1 MNQANRRVAKPLLID
16 TPEPEAPSAAPPPVP
31 PKRPSGRVGA
41 IARVVAGIALVVGA
55 SSAVAWV
62 TRKHVVSS
70 ERFDVRTVDVI
81 GAHRRSQADI
91 LRAAGLE
98 LGANIFSVNVDA
110 ARTMLLTDPWIGDA
124 TIARRLPDTIVVQ
137 VTEREPGA
145 IVALG
150 ETFLATRAGSLFKKL
165 EPGDPLDLPVVTGL
179 SPDLAT
185 QDRDGTAK
193 TIRRAI
199 DLAAD
204 YDQSALA
211 GRSPL
216 EEVHVG
222 SDGSMTLVVG
232 KSGLALALGFP
243 PYRKKLEEASR
254 VVADLDKRQV
264 KAEVL
269 MLDNEARQDRV
280 VARLR

>member
-1 MNQANRRVAKPLLID
+1 VNQSNRRVAKPLLID
-16 TPEPEAPSAAPPPVP
+16 TPEVEAPLPLPET
-31 PKRPSGRVGA
+31 PKRSAGRVWSV
-41 IARVVAGIALVVGA
+41 ARIVVGVALVVAA
-55 SSAVAWV
+55 SSTVAWA

-70 ERFDVRTVDVI
+70 ERFGVRTVDVI
-81 GAHRRSQADI
+81 GTHRRTPADVT
-91 LRAAGLE
+91 RAAGLE
-98 LGANIFSVNVDA
+98 IGANIFSVNLDA
-110 ARTMLLTDPWIGDA
+110 ARTSLLADPWIGDA
-124 TIARRLPDTIVVQ
+124 TIVRRLPDTIVVQ

-150 ETFLATRAGSLFKKL
+150 DTFLSTRAGNLFKKL
-165 EPGDPLDLPVVTGL
+165 EPGDPLDLPIVTGL

-204 YDQSALA
+204 YDQSPLA

-232 KSGLALALGFP
+232 KSGLALALGQP
-243 PYRKKLEEASR
+243 PYRKKLEEAAR
-254 VVADLDKRQV
+254 VVSDLDKRQV
-264 KAEVL
+264 KAEIL

-280 VARLR
+280 VARIR

>member
-1 MNQANRRVAKPLLID
+1 MA
-16 TPEPEAPSAAPPPVP
+16 
-31 PKRPSGRVGA
+31 
-41 IARVVAGIALVVGA
+41 A
-55 SSAVAWV
+55 SSTVAWA

-70 ERFDVRTVDVI
+70 DRFGVRTVDVI
-81 GAHRRSQADI
+81 GTHRRTPDDVR
-91 LRAAGLE
+91 RAAGLE
-98 LGANIFSVNVDA
+98 IGANIFSVNLDA
-110 ARTMLLTDPWIGDA
+110 ARTSLLTDPWIGDA
-124 TIARRLPDTIVVQ
+124 TVARRLPDTIIVQ

-150 ETFLATRAGSLFKKL
+150 ETFLSTRAGSLFKKL

-232 KSGLALALGFP
+232 KSGLELALGQP
-243 PYRKKLEEASR
+243 PYRKKLEEAAR
-254 VVADLDKRQV
+254 VVSDLDKRQV
-264 KAEVL
+264 RAEIL

-280 VARLR
+280 VARIR

>member
-1 MNQANRRVAKPLLID
+1 VNQSNRRVSKPLRID
-16 TPEPEAPSAAPPPVP
+16 DAAVESPSAQAPSTAP
-31 PKRPSGRVGA
+31 RRAGRAWSV
-41 IARVVAGIALVVGA
+41 ARVVVGTALVVGA

-70 ERFDVRTVDVI
+70 ERFGVRTVDVI
-81 GAHRRSQADI
+81 GTHRRTPEDVR
-91 LRAAGLE
+91 RAAGLE
-98 LGANIFSVNVDA
+98 LGANIFAVNLDA
-110 ARTMLLTDPWIGDA
+110 ARASLLADPWIGDA
-124 TIARRLPDTIVVQ
+124 TLVRRLPDTIVVQ

-150 ETFLATRAGSLFKKL
+150 ETYVATRAGNVFKKL

-222 SDGSMTLVVG
+222 SDGSLTLVVG
-232 KSGLALALGFP
+232 KSGLELALGQP
-243 PYRKKLEEASR
+243 PYRKKLEEAAR
-254 VVADLDKRQV
+254 VVSDLDKRQV
-264 KAEVL
+264 KAEIL
-269 MLDNEARQDRV
+269 MLDNEARPDRA
-280 VARLR
+280 VARIR